1 MRLSEITSNARKAK
15 RRIDNLYYAYTVSKS
30 GDAYLQL
37 LAEIA
42 ELYPTGYPELD
53 ATLMQYKAE
62 LHSDVKQ
69 ALKGLNF

>member
-42 ELYPTGYPELD
+42 EL
-53 ATLMQYKAE
+53 
-62 LHSDVKQ
+62 
-69 ALKGLNF
+69 